1 MTMERGTDRIESERL
16 VLRRITED
24 DLNFFARI
32 HADPDV
38 ALYLGPGRPRSLE
51 ESLAW
56 LRSTLST
63 YKNFTLG
70 QLAVLRKSDGM
81 LIGRCGLS
89 DLAVETRASV
99 CTVPRAWYERSQ
111 APNDVE
117 LVFERELGYTLDR
130 RFWGHGY
137 ASEAAHCVFEYACS
151 VKRLS
156 RVISLIHPDNI
167 RSLRVAHQFGLKLVD
182 SVEAMGH
189 PRDRYLWPMLRTN
202 ALGTAER

>member
-16 VLRRITED
+16 VLRRITEG
-24 DLNFFARI
+24 DLEFFAR
-32 HADPDV
+32 V
-38 ALYLGPGRPRSLE
+38 
-51 ESLAW
+51 
-56 LRSTLST
+56 
-63 YKNFTLG
+63 
-70 QLAVLRKSDGM
+70 Q
-81 LIGRCGLS
+81 
-89 DLAVETRASV
+89 
-99 CTVPRAWYERSQ
+99 
-111 APNDVE
+111 

-182 SVEAMGH
+182 SVETMGH

-202 ALGTAER
+202 AFGAVER